1 MTEGK
6 RKGRKPGSKNGVYS
20 VKRTAEQAQ
29 ALFMENMALVGF
41 AIKLMEIPFT
51 DDALQDGFLGLWR
64 AALAFDDTQGK
75 RFSSYA
81 VPAIRGEIIRGW
93 QNLNKSPGMV
103 LSLDTL
109 ILESGNDDG
118 LELYGAVADERS
130 ADMLS
135 DVETKEQLRQL
146 LGTEENIVVRKRM
159 SGESLVD
166 INDQFGKPRGW
177 AESKINKAKRILKKE
192 YERMIGYGKSR

>member
-1 MTEGK
+1 MTEAK
-6 RKGRKPGSKNGVYS
+6 QKGRKPGSKNGVYA
-20 VKRTAEQAQ
+20 VKRTTEQAQ

-51 DDALQDGFLGLWR
+51 DDALQDGYLGLWK

-93 QNLNKSPGMV
+93 QNFNKSPGMV

-118 LELYGAVADERS
+118 LELYDAVADEKS

-146 LGTEENIVVRKRM
+146 LGTEENIVVRKRI

-192 YERMIGYGKSR
+192 YERMIGYGKSQ